1 MMGNTRTLHPYIEK
15 RQGYRR
21 GRAILKG
28 TNFPVSSVVVYVLHQ
43 GMSPEELVRIF
54 GHLTLAQVYDA
65 LSYYYDHQPQ
75 LDAEIKK
82 NLGEDRLATRLAAP
96 GKVLRLRYDP
106 HSGDFQIS
114 PLERAVLPAST
125 QDDSEAL
132 SR

>member
-1 MMGNTRTLHPYIEK
+1 MSSTQTVHPYIEK

-43 GMSPEELVRIF
+43 GMSPEELVRTF

-75 LDAEIKK
+75 LDEEIKK

-106 HSGDFQIS
+106 HSSDFQIG
-114 PLERAVLPAST
+114 PLERVVPPASA
-125 QDDSEAL
+125 QDESETI
-132 SR
+132 SG